1 MIKISKKMLLI
12 TILFLL
18 TLATTYAAYCEFACV
33 HCGMVSVSGC
43 GSPPGN
49 WGYCSRS
56 PNHQHM
62 FVITRQSK

>member
-18 TLATTYAAYCEFACV
+18 TLATTYAAYCEFVCV
-33 HCGMVSVSGC
+33 HCGMVSISGC
-43 GSPPGN
+43 DSPPSN
-49 WGYCSRS
+49 WGYCSKS
-56 PNHQHM
+56 PNNQHM